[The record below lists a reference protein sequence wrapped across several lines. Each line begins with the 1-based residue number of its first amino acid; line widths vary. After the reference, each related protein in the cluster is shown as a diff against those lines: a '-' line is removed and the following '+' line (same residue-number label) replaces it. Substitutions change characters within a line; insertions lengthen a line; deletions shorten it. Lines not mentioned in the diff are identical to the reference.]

1 MIIAELLNQPL
12 LLVAWLVAI
21 VSVLSIHEFSHAL
34 AGTLLGDPTAKDN
47 GRLTL
52 NPLSHVSWVGFL
64 MLLLVG
70 FGWGNP
76 VPFNPYNLKYPRFGP
91 AIVAVAGPLSNL
103 LMALLGIFILKM
115 IILTGVVAPENLLVH
130 FVNLFIVMNVILML
144 FNLLP
149 VPPLDGSK
157 VLFSFFDNP
166 RWIPAKD
173 FLEDNGYYILI
184 GILILDSFF
193 NLGLLNRLFTWGIDL
208 LYRLLG

>member
-1 MIIAELLNQPL
+1 MIITELFNQPL

-34 AGTLLGDPTAKDN
+34 AANLLGDPTAKDN

-52 NPLSHVSWVGFL
+52 NPLSHISWIGFL

-76 VPFNPYNLKYPRFGP
+76 VPFNPYNLKYQRWGSAF
-91 AIVAVAGPLSNL
+91 VAVAGPLSNL
-103 LMALLGIFILKM
+103 LMALLGVFALKM
-115 IILTGVVAPENLLVH
+115 IIVTGLVAPENLLVH
-130 FVNLFIVMNVILML
+130 FVNLFIVMNVVLML

-149 VPPLDGSK
+149 LPPLDGSK
-157 VLFSFFDNP
+157 VLFAFFDDP

-184 GILILDSFF
+184 FILIFDSFF
-193 NLGLLNRLFTWGIDL
+193 NLGLLNHLFSWGIDL